1 VPQVKIVQAL
11 GWYYPDSVGG
21 TEVYVS
27 ALARELASAGHQ
39 VIIAAPEPGLGA
51 PRTYKFDGCDVYR
64 YPIPAEPSRDEAQGE
79 VAVRGA
85 EHFHLWL
92 TAARADVVHMHT
104 FVTGLGLP
112 EIAAARSAG
121 SRVVVTT
128 HSSSLGYTC
137 QRGTLMLRGE
147 SICDGVVEPSR
158 CADCVLQERGAPAVA
173 ASALARIPPALGH
186 AAATLPGKIGTAL
199 GMTDLITRNMRRQR
213 AMLDA
218 VHAFVVLTDEA
229 ARILRV
235 NGAPADRVVVNRL
248 GVRDEAR
255 ATSNAPS
262 SKDEVRIG
270 YVGRFDEVKGVLDLA
285 EAVRRVPADVR
296 LRLEFRGPAQNAA
309 DRETKAA
316 VARACAGDARVTIGD
331 GVPPEDALTLIASYD
346 VLCCPSR
353 CLEGGPSV
361 ALEAMAAGVPVIAA
375 SVGGAAEIVED
386 GVNARL
392 VPPGD
397 VDALAAALVEVA
409 SNPAATICQW
419 RKRLP
424 PTRTMRDVA
433 RDYFQLY
440 GAN

>member
-1 VPQVKIVQAL
+1 MKIVQAV

-27 ALARELASAGHQ
+27 ALARELAAAGHQ
-39 VIIAAPEPGLGA
+39 VIVAAPEPGLDA
-51 PRTYKFDGCDVYR
+51 PRTYKHDGFDVYR
-64 YPIPAEPSRDEAQGE
+64 YPIPAAPTRDEAQGE
-79 VAVRGA
+79 VAARGA

-92 TAARADVVHMHT
+92 AATRADVVHMHT

-112 EIAAARSAG
+112 EIAAARAAG
-121 SRVVVTT
+121 SRVIVTT

-147 SICDGVVEPSR
+147 TICDGVVEPSR
-158 CADCVLQERGAPAVA
+158 CADCVLQERGAPAMA
-173 ASALARIPPALGH
+173 ASALARIPPALGQT
-186 AAATLPGKIGTAL
+186 AAALPGKIGTAL

-213 AMLDA
+213 AMFDA
-218 VHAFVVLTDEA
+218 VNAFVVLTDEA
-229 ARILRV
+229 ARILRA
-235 NGAPADRVVVNRL
+235 NDAPAGKVVVNRL
-248 GVRDEAR
+248 GVRDEAVA
-255 ATSNAPS
+255 ATPGAAPS
-262 SKDEVRIG
+262 NGDVRIG

-285 EAVRRVPADVR
+285 EAMRRLPAGLR
-296 LRLEFRGPAQNAA
+296 LRLEFRGLAQNAA

-316 VARACAGDARVTIGD
+316 VARACGGDARVTIGD
-331 GVPPEDALTLIASYD
+331 GVPPEEACALIASYD

-375 SVGGAAEIVED
+375 SVGGVAEVVED

-397 VDALAAALVEVA
+397 VGRLAAALTEVA
-409 SNPAATICQW
+409 SDPASTVRRW
-419 RKRLP
+419 RTRLP
-424 PTRTMRDVA
+424 ATRTMRDVA
-433 RDYFQLY
+433 REYLGLY
-440 GAN
+440 SGN

>member
-1 VPQVKIVQAL
+1 MKIVQAT

-27 ALARELASAGHQ
+27 ALAKELAGAGHQ
-39 VIIAAPEPGLGA
+39 VIVAAPEPGLDA
-51 PRTYKFDGCDVYR
+51 PRTYTHDDVDVYR
-64 YPIPAEPSRDEAQGE
+64 YPIPASPTRDEAQGE

-92 TAARADVVHMHT
+92 AAARADVVHMHT

-121 SRVVVTT
+121 SRVIVTT

-147 SICDGVVEPSR
+147 TICDGVVDPVR
-158 CADCVLQERGAPAVA
+158 CADCVLQERGAPAAA

-186 AAATLPGKIGTAL
+186 TAAALPGKIGTAL
-199 GMTDLITRNMRRQR
+199 GMTDLILRNTRRQH

-218 VHAFVVLTDEA
+218 VNAFVVLTDEA
-229 ARILRV
+229 ARILRA
-235 NGAPADRVVVNRL
+235 NGAPADKVVVNRL
-248 GVRDEAR
+248 GVRDEAVR
-255 ATSNAPS
+255 APAATS
-262 SKDEVRIG
+262 SKGELRIG

-285 EAVRRVPADVR
+285 EAIRRVPADAR
-296 LRLEFRGPAQNAA
+296 FRIEFRGPAQNAA
-309 DRETKAA
+309 ERQTKDAI
-316 VARACAGDARVTIGD
+316 ARICGGDPRVTIGD
-331 GVPPEDALTLIASYD
+331 GVPPEDVCALIASYD
-346 VLCCPSR
+346 LVCCPSR

-375 SVGGAAEIVED
+375 SVGGAAEVVED

-397 VDALAAALVEVA
+397 IDRLAAALTEVVSSPA
-409 SNPAATICQW
+409 STICEWRTRLPAA
-419 RKRLP
+419 
-424 PTRTMRDVA
+424 RTMRHVA
-433 RDYFQLY
+433 REYLALY
-440 GAN
+440 GRN